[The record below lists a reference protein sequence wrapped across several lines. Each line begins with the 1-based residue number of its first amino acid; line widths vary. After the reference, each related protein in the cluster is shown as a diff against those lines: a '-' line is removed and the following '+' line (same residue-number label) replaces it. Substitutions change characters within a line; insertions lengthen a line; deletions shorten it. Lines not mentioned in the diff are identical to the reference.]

1 MRWKRSEFHAYR
13 GAFRWGLPHRVP
25 HRLRG
30 CGMSDTAD
38 GLRAIGV
45 DPARLFNVRA
55 RNPVDQAAIERMN
68 AAAAAL
74 IEADIFAPLLPHMGE
89 SLQEFA
95 DILEGMAR
103 SRGLLK

>member
-1 MRWKRSEFHAYR
+1 
-13 GAFRWGLPHRVP
+13 
-25 HRLRG
+25 
-30 CGMSDTAD
+30 MSDTAE

-45 DPARLFNVRA
+45 DPARLFDFRA
-55 RNPVDQAAIERMN
+55 RNPAEQVHIGRMN

-74 IEADIFAPLLPHMGE
+74 IEADIFAPLLPHMGD